1 MDPYV
6 KVFSVIFLVSLFIPA
21 VLYLLRRFFFR
32 CGRQVRHISGTT
44 FSLFAS
50 LYAFFLGFCV
60 ATLWNDFG
68 VAKTVV
74 TEEANAL
81 HGASCFS
88 REFNDSGGFRK
99 ALALYAQSVID
110 EEWPEMDRNL
120 AMHAHTGQLAKQLWD
135 AFRALRPTNPAD
147 NVLYASLGNVLLEAS
162 RQRNARALLLNGN
175 IYPPVWVII
184 VFGFFGSCVALF
196 CANPDQEGGQLLMEF
211 VVVFTVLSCIYFI
224 YDISS
229 PFSGTLN
236 VPPDA
241 FQNILD
247 RMREAAPFVTEVMPG
262 S

>member
-120 AMHAHTGQLAKQLWD
+120 AMAPPPLMVCIARKQASSCSSSSGFLSSSS
-135 AFRALRPTNPAD
+135 RPRSNSPSSSF
-147 NVLYASLGNVLLEAS
+147 ASS
-162 RQRNARALLLNGN
+162 
-175 IYPPVWVII
+175 
-184 VFGFFGSCVALF
+184 
-196 CANPDQEGGQLLMEF
+196 M
-211 VVVFTVLSCIYFI
+211 
-224 YDISS
+224 
-229 PFSGTLN
+229 
-236 VPPDA
+236 
-241 FQNILD
+241 
-247 RMREAAPFVTEVMPG
+247 
-262 S
+262 